1 MYECEILADS
11 IGPTGKRL
19 TTVCVT
25 YPRFV
30 HAELMTHRM
39 FSRNSASSRAI
50 PNEKLRQRVIDDPA
64 MPVFWGKNQAGM
76 AAAEELFD
84 LGDPKQRLRDGNV
97 LVPPAH
103 NNVDGEAQ
111 LMSYEMACPR
121 TAAQEMWLAAR
132 DMMLDFSERLAR
144 VGLHK
149 QLCNR
154 LIEPWMGI
162 TVIVSSTEWENFF
175 RLRCHPAAQPEIR
188 VAAEMIRDAME
199 KSEPISIGANGW
211 HLPLVR
217 AQDVDFKTELFK
229 LSVARCA
236 RVSYLTH
243 DGRRDPQADLDL
255 YEKLAT
261 SGHWSPFEHAA
272 QALPEAERIG
282 NFIGWKQHRA
292 DVDPNFIR

>member
-11 IGPTGKRL
+11 IGPSGKRL
-19 TTVCVT
+19 TTLVVT

-30 HAELMTHRM
+30 HSELLTHRM

-50 PNEKLRQRVIDDPA
+50 PNEKLRERVTNDPA
-64 MPVFWGKNQAGM
+64 MPVWWGRNQSGM
-76 AAAEELFD
+76 QAREELT
-84 LGDPKQRLRDGNV
+84 GS
-97 LVPPAH
+97 A
-103 NNVDGEAQ
+103 
-111 LMSYEMACPR
+111 R
-121 TAAQEMWLAAR
+121 TAAEVLWLEARDEAMKVSNALAA
-132 DMMLDFSERLAR
+132 

-162 TVIVSSTEWENFF
+162 TVIISATEWNNFF
-175 RLRCHPAAQPEIR
+175 KLRCHPDAQPEIR
-188 VAAEMIRDAME
+188 AAAEAMRE
-199 KSEPISIGANGW
+199 AMTKSTPSGLMSGEY

-217 AQDVDFKTELFK
+217 AEDWNNEPEEHHVK

-243 DGRRDPQADLDL
+243 DGRRDPKADFDL
-255 YEKLAT
+255 YERLKT

-272 QALPEAERIG
+272 RALETPDRIG
-282 NFIGWKQHRA
+282 NFVGWHQHRA
-292 DVDPNFIR
+292 EVDPSFVS